1 MSTAL
6 NARQVECIEALI
18 VAGADV
24 KAGAGD
30 DMSPLHFA
38 ASKGHTEA
46 CRTLL
51 AAGTYFF
58 GYLLAG
64 IILELSSLFLQVSS
78 PL

>member
-1 MSTAL
+1 MDAP
-6 NARQVECIEALI
+6 QVECIEALI

-30 DMSPLHFA
+30 DMAPLHFA

-51 AAGTYFF
+51 AAGD
-58 GYLLAG
+58 GLSACLLA
-64 IILELSSLFLQVSS
+64 EFTR
-78 PL
+78 